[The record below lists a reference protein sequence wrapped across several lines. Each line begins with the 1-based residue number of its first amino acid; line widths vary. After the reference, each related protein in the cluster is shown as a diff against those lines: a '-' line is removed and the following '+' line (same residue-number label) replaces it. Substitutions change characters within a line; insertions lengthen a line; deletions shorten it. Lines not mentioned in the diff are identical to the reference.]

1 MSRNRSRLFNSVM
14 LLAAFLMLASADK
27 GYYGNSGSMN
37 DAGDMEVHI
46 SMQSQKSGHPRC
58 EEINIPMCRGIGY
71 NTTKFPNQ
79 LNHETQEEAGLEV
92 HQFWPLV
99 EIKCSP
105 DLKFFLCSMY
115 TPICI
120 EDYMQ
125 PLPVCRSVCERAREG
140 CEPIMEQYNFKW
152 PETMNCDSLPVH
164 GDKDVLCMEIPSY
177 QNNDQSSS
185 SSSDTG
191 SNNVNNNNNNKK
203 KHQGSSSTTQKKCP
217 KGDKKCQQALEQR
230 NKDCQCKCRSPLVP
244 LGKESMWYNTSTA
257 KVGSVSNCGIPCK
270 GAFFT
275 QDEKDFASF
284 WITLWSGFCAA
295 STFMTL
301 TTFLIDPE
309 RFKYPERP
317 IVFLSACYFMV
328 SLGFLT
334 RYFVGHEK
342 IACDGRAIKYSST
355 GQSSCTIV
363 FLLIYY
369 FGMASSIWWVIL
381 SFTWFLSAGLKWGNE
396 AISKIS
402 HFFHLAAW
410 LIPTLQ
416 SISVLVHPAVDGDPL
431 AGICYVGNTSIEHL
445 RNFVLAPYFVYL
457 VIGTTFLLAG
467 FVSLFRIR
475 SVIKQQGGI
484 GAGSKADKLEKLMIR
499 IGIFSVLY
507 TVPATIVIACHLYE
521 SNFFDDWMTTLV
533 CPCVQQ
539 TDEWRRQ
546 PIYAILMLKY
556 FMTLVCGITSGI
568 WIWSGKTLESWCKLW
583 RRLCGS
589 KPDHSGAGQVLIKPR
604 PQLPQPYVATTVQG
618 SAASASLLTAPYAQ
632 TMGSMASSHHHLHHH
647 VLKHPMSHV

>member
-1 MSRNRSRLFNSVM
+1 
-14 LLAAFLMLASADK
+14 
-27 GYYGNSGSMN
+27 
-37 DAGDMEVHI
+37 
-46 SMQSQKSGHPRC
+46 
-58 EEINIPMCRGIGY
+58 
-71 NTTKFPNQ
+71 
-79 LNHETQEEAGLEV
+79 
-92 HQFWPLV
+92 
-99 EIKCSP
+99 
-105 DLKFFLCSMY
+105 
-115 TPICI
+115 
-120 EDYMQ
+120 
-125 PLPVCRSVCERAREG
+125 
-140 CEPIMEQYNFKW
+140 
-152 PETMNCDSLPVH
+152 
-164 GDKDVLCMEIPSY
+164 
-177 QNNDQSSS
+177 
-185 SSSDTG
+185 
-191 SNNVNNNNNNKK
+191 
-203 KHQGSSSTTQKKCP
+203 
-217 KGDKKCQQALEQR
+217 
-230 NKDCQCKCRSPLVP
+230 
-244 LGKESMWYNTSTA
+244 
-257 KVGSVSNCGIPCK
+257 
-270 GAFFT
+270 
-275 QDEKDFASF
+275 
-284 WITLWSGFCAA
+284 
-295 STFMTL
+295 MTL
-301 TTFLIDPE
+301 TTFLIDTE

-328 SLGFLT
+328 SMGYLT
-334 RYFVGHEK
+334 RHFIGHEK
-342 IACDGRAIKYSST
+342 VACDGAVIKYSST

-363 FLLIYY
+363 FLLVYY

-507 TVPATIVIACHLYE
+507 TVPATVVIACHLYE
-521 SNFFDDWMTTLV
+521 SNFHDDWMTTLA

-539 TDEWRRQ
+539 TDEWRKQ
-546 PIYAILMLKY
+546 PVYLILMLKY

-568 WIWSGKTLESWCKLW
+568 WIWSGKTLESWRKLW

-604 PQLPQPYVATTVQG
+604 PQLPQPYVATTIQG

-632 TMGSMASSHHHLHHH
+632 TMGSMASTSHHHLHHH
-647 VLKHPMSHV
+647 VLKHPMSHVSLHNKPNTVQRENQQNFSHPQV

>member
-1 MSRNRSRLFNSVM
+1 MAAHQPQPAKRNVRKETKSVKRWR
-14 LLAAFLMLASADK
+14 AIKRAKTVHANVAIHWSHWARKAF
-27 GYYGNSGSMN
+27 G
-37 DAGDMEVHI
+37 
-46 SMQSQKSGHPRC
+46 
-58 EEINIPMCRGIGY
+58 
-71 NTTKFPNQ
+71 TTPQ
-79 LNHETQEEAGLEV
+79 LVKLEV
-92 HQFWPLV
+92 STHV
-99 EIKCSP
+99 E
-105 DLKFFLCSMY
+105 F
-115 TPICI
+115 
-120 EDYMQ
+120 
-125 PLPVCRSVCERAREG
+125 
-140 CEPIMEQYNFKW
+140 
-152 PETMNCDSLPVH
+152 H
-164 GDKDVLCMEIPSY
+164 
-177 QNNDQSSS
+177 
-185 SSSDTG
+185 
-191 SNNVNNNNNNKK
+191 
-203 KHQGSSSTTQKKCP
+203 
-217 KGDKKCQQALEQR
+217 
-230 NKDCQCKCRSPLVP
+230 
-244 LGKESMWYNTSTA
+244 A
-257 KVGSVSNCGIPCK
+257 KVIRNSFTTINHHFQMRLIFIL

-275 QDEKDFASF
+275 QDEKDFANY
-284 WITLWSGFCAA
+284 WIALWSGFCAV

-301 TTFLIDPE
+301 TTFLIDTE

-328 SLGFLT
+328 SMGYLT
-334 RYFVGHEK
+334 RHFIGHEK
-342 IACDGRAIKYSST
+342 VACDGRVIKYSST

-363 FLLIYY
+363 FLLVYY

-521 SNFFDDWMTTLV
+521 SNFHDDWMTTLA

-539 TDEWRRQ
+539 TDEWRKQ
-546 PIYAILMLKY
+546 PVYLILMLKY

-568 WIWSGKTLESWCKLW
+568 WIWSGKTLESWRKLW
-583 RRLCGS
+583 RRLCGT

-604 PQLPQPYVATTVQG
+604 PQLPQPYVATTLQG

-632 TMGSMASSHHHLHHH
+632 TMGSMASTSHHHLHHH
-647 VLKHPMSHV
+647 VLKHPMSHVSEAFIVAQKTIY

>member
-1 MSRNRSRLFNSVM
+1 MILR
-14 LLAAFLMLASADK
+14 
-27 GYYGNSGSMN
+27 
-37 DAGDMEVHI
+37 
-46 SMQSQKSGHPRC
+46 
-58 EEINIPMCRGIGY
+58 
-71 NTTKFPNQ
+71 
-79 LNHETQEEAGLEV
+79 
-92 HQFWPLV
+92 
-99 EIKCSP
+99 
-105 DLKFFLCSMY
+105 FFLKLFHF
-115 TPICI
+115 IL
-120 EDYMQ
+120 DYFATRFSFTKVKKNFVKILKNHRDGIYVSPHSPP
-125 PLPVCRSVCERAREG
+125 PLP
-140 CEPIMEQYNFKW
+140 QTDLQFNF
-152 PETMNCDSLPVH
+152 L
-164 GDKDVLCMEIPSY
+164 
-177 QNNDQSSS
+177 
-185 SSSDTG
+185 
-191 SNNVNNNNNNKK
+191 
-203 KHQGSSSTTQKKCP
+203 
-217 KGDKKCQQALEQR
+217 
-230 NKDCQCKCRSPLVP
+230 
-244 LGKESMWYNTSTA
+244 
-257 KVGSVSNCGIPCK
+257 
-270 GAFFT
+270 GAFFS
-275 QDEKDFASF
+275 QDEKDFANY
-284 WITLWSGFCAA
+284 WIALWSGFCAV

-301 TTFLIDPE
+301 TTFLIDTE

-328 SLGFLT
+328 SMGYLT
-334 RYFVGHEK
+334 KHFIGHEK
-342 IACDGRAIKYSST
+342 VACDGRVIKYSST

-363 FLLIYY
+363 FLLVYY

-410 LIPTLQ
+410 FIPTLQ

-445 RNFVLAPYFVYL
+445 RNFVLVPYFVYL

-521 SNFFDDWMTTLV
+521 SNFHDDWMTTLS

-539 TDEWRRQ
+539 TDEWRKQ
-546 PIYAILMLKY
+546 PVYLILMLKY

-568 WIWSGKTLESWCKLW
+568 WIWSGKTLESWRKLW
-583 RRLCGS
+583 RRLCGT

-604 PQLPQPYVATTVQG
+604 PQLPQPYVATTLQG

-632 TMGSMASSHHHLHHH
+632 TMGSMASTSHHHLHHH
-647 VLKHPMSHV
+647 VLKHPMSHVSSPNV